1 MLDAYMKV
9 LLTKDNTNS
18 LKLSIDNA
26 TENTKEVL
34 KDIESN
40 REVHHVQ
47 PFEVYTPSYQEAR
60 KAEYTGGKAGIGPFA
75 LNNAHHILT

>member
-26 TENTKEVL
+26 TENTKDVL

-40 REVHHVQ
+40 REVHHV
-47 PFEVYTPSYQEAR
+47 
-60 KAEYTGGKAGIGPFA
+60 
-75 LNNAHHILT
+75 